1 MGLTLI
7 RKSDSRPKR
16 KPRVALVLAGVA
28 PDLRPERLHQLTVS
42 ARQRFPEMGIA
53 RPRSEWCGLRPM
65 SVDGLPIV
73 GSVGGIEGLSVAT
86 GHGMLG
92 ITLGPITGRLVAE
105 EVLDRV
111 PAPPEL
117 SPGRFD

>member
-1 MGLTLI
+1 
-7 RKSDSRPKR
+7 
-16 KPRVALVLAGVA
+16 
-28 PDLRPERLHQLTVS
+28 
-42 ARQRFPEMGIA
+42 
-53 RPRSEWCGLRPM
+53 M

-73 GSVGGIEGLSVAT
+73 GSVDEIEGLSVAT

-105 EVLDRV
+105 EVLDRA